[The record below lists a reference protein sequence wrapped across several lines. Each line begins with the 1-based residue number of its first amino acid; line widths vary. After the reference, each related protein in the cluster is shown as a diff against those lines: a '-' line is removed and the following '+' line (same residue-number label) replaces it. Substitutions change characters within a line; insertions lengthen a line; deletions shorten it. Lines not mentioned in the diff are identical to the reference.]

1 MKDVDLVRLVV
12 EVGSLRTRPVHG
24 DGVILIGKD
33 HPSLESQRALAVLR
47 EPSHRVEDCRRA
59 REFAGKRVVTSD
71 MPYDIVTKE
80 DSHAFFE
87 VWGRGGRKEA
97 TDQQRVRVLG
107 QGDEL
112 VHRFRALRGPAPR
125 LLPFALLLLAAAGGD
140 P

>member
-1 MKDVDLVRLVV
+1 MKNVDLVRLVV

-24 DGVILIGKD
+24 DGVILIRKD
-33 HPSLESQRALAVLR
+33 RPRLELQRALAVRR
-47 EPSHRVEDCRRA
+47 EPSHRVEDCRRPG
-59 REFAGKRVVTSD
+59 EFAGKRIVTSD
-71 MPYDIVTKE
+71 MPYDIVSKE
-80 DSHAFFE
+80 DRHAFFE

-112 VHRFRALRGPAPR
+112 VRHFRALRGAGPR
-125 LLPFALLLLAAAGGD
+125 LLPFALLLLPAAGSD